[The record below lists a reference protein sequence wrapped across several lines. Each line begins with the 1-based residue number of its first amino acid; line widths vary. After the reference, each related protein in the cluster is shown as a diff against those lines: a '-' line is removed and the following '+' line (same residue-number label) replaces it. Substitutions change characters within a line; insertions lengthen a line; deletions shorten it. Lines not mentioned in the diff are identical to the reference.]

1 MQSKPTKIGDTFTH
15 GDIFT
20 IAGMVKVIPN
30 PDREWWHFWKPR
42 MVKTSELAKFTIVGI
57 GKAPS

>member
-1 MQSKPTKIGDTFTH
+1 MQNKPTKIGDTFTL
-15 GDIFT
+15 
-20 IAGMVKVIPN
+20 AGMVKVIPN

-42 MVKTSELAKFTIVGI
+42 MVKTSELAKFTVVGI